1 MAEENGGVRVLDR
14 KNTQTFLLSL
24 GANVHTQGFL
34 YLAWGID
41 LVAQSGGMRR
51 GLHKQ
56 IYAVIAE
63 RAGVS
68 VAGVDSS
75 IRREIKY
82 IWAHNR
88 EAVVQIFGYPVD
100 HQPTPAEFIYAAEIY
115 LR

>member
-1 MAEENGGVRVLDR
+1 MAE
-14 KNTQTFLLSL
+14 KNSGAVGLNHKDTQTFLLSL

-41 LVAQSGGMRR
+41 LVAQSGGTRR

-56 IYAVIAE
+56 IYTVIAE

-82 IWAHNR
+82 IWTHNR
-88 EAVVQIFGYPVD
+88 EAVVQIFGYPID